1 MRRRGFSLL
10 EVMVAVAL
18 FGAVITIILSAQTG
32 LVASNK
38 TAANMS
44 QAIELARCRM
54 SELEEKQL
62 KLGFPEI
69 EEKDSNPVCCDDKEV
84 PGFSC
89 EWQVERVVLPQA
101 TQLAGDAG
109 LSSILGGGL
118 GLEGG
123 LPAIPTGLPTGL
135 PAGLPTGLG
144 APISNPLG
152 GAQLDLDAGLQNV
165 GQSLMQAT
173 GGAGMSGLLSMAFT
187 MVYPS
192 LKPLLEVAIRR
203 VTVIV
208 KWKEGIASRDFT
220 LVQYITNPS
229 RAGLLAGLADAGPMA
244 DGGLPTNL
252 GGGSPQQGA
261 GPQPGAAPLLSPFG
275 GAPR

>member
-18 FGAVITIILSAQTG
+18 FGAVVTIILSAQTG
-32 LVASNK
+32 LVASNR

-44 QAIELARCRM
+44 QAIELGRCRM

-69 EEKDSNPVCCDDKEV
+69 EERDSNPICCDDKEV

-89 EWQVERVVLPQA
+89 EWQVERVILPQA
-101 TQLAGDAG
+101 TQLGGDAG

-118 GLEGG
+118 GLGSGG
-123 LPAIPTGLPTGL
+123 VPGIPSGLPTGL
-135 PAGLPTGLG
+135 PAGIPTGL
-144 APISNPLG
+144 ISNPLG
-152 GAQLDLDAGLQNV
+152 GAQLDLDAGLQNI
-165 GQSLMQAT
+165 GTSLQQAT

-203 VTVIV
+203 ITVIV
-208 KWKEGIASRDFT
+208 KWREGINTRDFT
-220 LVQYITNPS
+220 LVQYVTNPA
-229 RAGLLAGLADAGPMA
+229 RAGLLAALADAGA
-244 DGGLPTNL
+244 TGDGGGLPTNTN
-252 GGGSPQQGA
+252 SPN
-261 GPQPGAAPLLSPFG
+261 PTNPFLPSS